1 MITQLLTLD
10 NLTYRQMPGLSGS
23 ELKHLAISP
32 AHLWAARRAPRTE
45 SVAMRLGTMCH
56 SMALEGA
63 EVFTATYTEA
73 KQCAAEFKSGP
84 RKGQLCGKF
93 GCGTHGDGIS
103 GNEYT
108 PEELA
113 QICHVSEAIRSH
125 PHAKKLLAVGK
136 PEVCMV
142 GHNRKGRLDWLHP
155 HYITDLKTT
164 GKNVSEW
171 EPGIGELLQAGA
183 YLNLA
188 EDCPEV
194 GPRCFAWVIA
204 EQDAPYAVR
213 VIVLSPDD
221 QASAQAAARRLQAL
235 YDECITAES
244 WPSLE
249 VPENPEFAEI
259 KPWLKTQLQ
268 VIR

>member
-1 MITQLLTLD
+1 MMTQLL
-10 NLTYRQMPGLSGS
+10 NLGEREYRALPGLSGS

-32 AHLWAARRAPRTE
+32 AHLWAARQAPRTE
-45 SVAMRLGTMCH
+45 SDAMRLGSQIH
-56 SMALEGA
+56 SMALEGIEA
-63 EVFTATYTEA
+63 FTATYTEA
-73 KQCAAEFKSGP
+73 KPCLAEFKSGQ
-84 RKGQLCGKF
+84 RKGQMCGKF
-93 GCGTHGDGIS
+93 GCGTHGEGIS
-103 GNEYT
+103 SNEYT
-108 PEELA
+108 PEELS

-136 PEVCMV
+136 PEVCLV

-155 HYITDLKTT
+155 NYICDLKTT
-164 GKNVSEW
+164 GKPAVDW

-188 EDCPEV
+188 EDCPDI
-194 GPRCFAWVIA
+194 GSRCFAWIIA
-204 EQDAPYAVR
+204 EQNAPYAVR

-221 QASAQAAARRLQAL
+221 QASAQAAARRLQAT
-235 YDECITAES
+235 YDECITSEN

>member
-1 MITQLLTLD
+1 MTQLLTLD
-10 NLTYRQMPGLSGS
+10 NRTYRQLPGLSGS

-32 AHLWAARRAPRTE
+32 AHLFSSRIAVKQD
-45 SVAMRLGTMCH
+45 SDMMRLGRMAH
-56 SMALEGA
+56 SMALEGLD
-63 EVFTATYTEA
+63 VFTSTYTEA
-73 KQCAAEFKSGP
+73 VQCAAEFKSGP

-113 QICHVSEAIRSH
+113 QICHVSEAVRSH

-136 PEVCMV
+136 PEVCLV

-155 HYITDLKTT
+155 NYIVDLKTS
-164 GKNVSEW
+164 GKNASEW
-171 EPGIGELLQAGA
+171 EPGIGELLQCGH
-183 YLNLA
+183 YCNLA
-188 EDCPEV
+188 EDCPDI
-194 GPRCFAWVIA
+194 GHRCWAWIVV
-204 EQDAPYAVR
+204 EQNAPYAVR

-221 QASAQAAARRLQAL
+221 QAAAQAAARRLQAT
-235 YDECITAES
+235 YDDCIASEN

-249 VPENPEFAEI
+249 APENPEFAEI

-268 VIR
+268 GIR

>member
-1 MITQLLTLD
+1 MMTQLLTLD
-10 NLTYRQMPGLSGS
+10 NRTYRHMPGLSGS

-45 SVAMRLGTMCH
+45 SDLMRIGTQIH
-56 SMALEGA
+56 AMALEGVD
-63 EVFTATYTEA
+63 VFTSIYREAT
-73 KQCAAEFKSGP
+73 QCAAEFKSGP

-103 GNEYT
+103 AIEYT

-125 PHAKKLLAVGK
+125 PHAKRLLAVGK
-136 PEVCMV
+136 PEVCII

-155 HYITDLKTT
+155 NYIVDLKTT
-164 GKNVSEW
+164 GKNATEW

-183 YLNLA
+183 YLCLA

-194 GPRCFAWVIA
+194 GPRCWAWIIA

-221 QASAQAAARRLQAL
+221 QAAAQSAARRLQAL
-235 YDECITAES
+235 YDECIHAEN

-249 VPENPEFAEI
+249 VPENPEFADI
-259 KPWLKTQLQ
+259 KPRLKTQLQ
-268 VIR
+268 GIR